1 MKFEDLHFQNFPPMT
16 TDSSISDVS
25 RPAHPISRRLTHQLS
40 TTVLLFSQSQHTM
53 TTTKRVLVA
62 GAGPAGILAAIQLL
76 RRNDSEKNTKYQVT
90 LVDAGRDY
98 GTITKEELP
107 SHRSWMIGLSNHG
120 LSAIRQV
127 PGLFEDYVSEIGVD
141 LDSFSVFIGASEMKQ
156 TSDAIGQSGENFIVD
171 RNYVVSSMARYLND
185 KFGNNGAFTRSY
197 DTNILYVD
205 GDNKRVLVRN
215 NHNNKERYVDYDILL
230 GCDGIRSVV
239 RGAMVINHRD
249 FECKVSDIFAR
260 FKATHV
266 ALPKKL
272 DANSLSLLPTVLP
285 KMNGIALPE
294 KGGVVNLSA
303 GYTLNDPCDEELMSN
318 DPKVVAEYAKK
329 NLKAFELVDYDD
341 FAQQWVNQ
349 SWNSTGQVHCNYY
362 HSDKLSAII
371 MGDAAHATSPSI
383 GMGMNTALG
392 DAAALNRILD
402 ECNDDWDAVLPAF
415 SNERVKE
422 GRALTDLAYYLFPH
436 AQSQQ
441 IRLLLI
447 GAIRNKLAKVF
458 PSLVWQDPQYN
469 IGQGEKLSV
478 VYERATRMGIIPSV
492 RYTNDAIRQAH
503 FEKEAGMVK
512 DRTSSWKVPAL
523 LMTGV
528 CVAAVAF
535 IVRYESGGAQALM

>member
-1 MKFEDLHFQNFPPMT
+1 MT
-16 TDSSISDVS
+16 TN
-25 RPAHPISRRLTHQLS
+25 
-40 TTVLLFSQSQHTM
+40 
-53 TTTKRVLVA
+53 TKKVLVS

-76 RRNDSEKNTKYQVT
+76 RRNANDNSDVKYQVT

-98 GTITKEELP
+98 GTLTQEELP

-120 LSAIRQV
+120 LSAIRTV
-127 PGLFEDYVSEIGVD
+127 PGLFEDYVSEIGVE

-156 TSDAIGQSGENFIVD
+156 TSESIGQAGENFIVD
-171 RNYVVSSMARYLND
+171 RNYVVSSLARFLND
-185 KFGNNGAFTRSY
+185 KFGNDGAFTRMY
-197 DTNILYVD
+197 HTKVLYVD

-215 NHNNKERYVDYDILL
+215 IQTNKEEYVDYDVVL

-266 ALPKKL
+266 ALPKRL
-272 DANSLSLLPTVLP
+272 DANSLSLLPTILP

-303 GYTLNDPCDEELMSN
+303 GYTLNDPCDDELASD
-318 DPKVVAEYAKK
+318 DPAVVAAYVKK
-329 NLKAFELVDYDD
+329 HLKAFELVDYDD

-362 HSDKLSAII
+362 HSDKLKAII

-383 GMGMNTALG
+383 GMGMNTALA

-415 SNERVKE
+415 SKERVKE
-422 GRALTDLAYYLFPH
+422 GRALTDLAYYLFSH
-436 AQSQQ
+436 SQSQQ
-441 IRLLLI
+441 IKLLLM
-447 GAIRNKLAKVF
+447 GALRTKLSKIF
-458 PSLVWQDPQYN
+458 PWMCQDPQYA

-478 VYERATRMGIIPSV
+478 VYDQATKMGIIPSV
-492 RYTNDAIRQAH
+492 RYTNDKIRQEF
-503 FEKEAGMVK
+503 FEEQAGMVK
-512 DRTSSWKVPAL
+512 EPRGTSSWKAPA
-523 LMTGV
+523 MV
-528 CVAAVAF
+528 AVAVVAAAA
-535 IVRYESGGAQALM
+535 YYLLQSQQSSGPQLM